1 MCVYSKDIVAEVLH
15 VWSYARESR
24 NRSYT
29 LYVLC
34 IHTHPPPNT
43 HTHAHTHTQQVKKEV
58 DTMLVRRVNDQV
70 AEAVF
75 EQKANLLK
83 ITSYSGLIQ

>member
-1 MCVYSKDIVAEVLH
+1 MCTRPY
-15 VWSYARESR
+15 
-24 NRSYT
+24 
-29 LYVLC
+29 
-34 IHTHPPPNT
+34 THPPTPQ
-43 HTHAHTHTQQVKKEV
+43 THTQQVKKEV

-83 ITSYSGLIQ
+83 ITPYSGVIQ